1 MERFIVVAWFGGIP
15 YMLQYRGVVE
25 WFFYNNHIKMFKAK
39 KTAIKAAYKV
49 AARHMYDTIK
59 VYSMAEGEMADTG
72 HIRRWEREEAER
84 IVVELELVHA
94 KNNKRDHLRVR
105 YFSSGIKV
113 TTNK

>member
-25 WFFYNNHIKMFKAK
+25 WFFYNNHIRIFKTK
-39 KTAIKAAYKV
+39 KTALKAAYKV
-49 AARHMYDTIK
+49 AARYKYDTIK
-59 VYSMAEGEMADTG
+59 VYSITEGEMVGTD

-84 IVVELELVHA
+84 IVFELEKVHA
-94 KNNKRDHLRVR
+94 KNKKRDHLKVR
-105 YFSSGIKV
+105 YFSSRVKV

>member
-25 WFFYNNHIKMFKAK
+25 WFFYNNHIRMFKTK

-49 AARHMYDTIK
+49 AARYMYDNIR
-59 VYSMAEGEMADTG
+59 VYYMTEGEEVCTDV
-72 HIRRWEREEAER
+72 IRKWENEEAER
-84 IVVELELVHA
+84 IVFEL
-94 KNNKRDHLRVR
+94 KR
-105 YFSSGIKV
+105 V

>member
-25 WFFYNNHIKMFKAK
+25 WFFYNNHIKMFKTK

-49 AARHMYDTIK
+49 AARYMYDNIR
-59 VYSMAEGEMADTG
+59 VYYMTEGEKVCTDI
-72 HIRRWEREEAER
+72 IRKWENEEAER
-84 IVVELELVHA
+84 IVFEL
-94 KNNKRDHLRVR
+94 KR
-105 YFSSGIKV
+105 V